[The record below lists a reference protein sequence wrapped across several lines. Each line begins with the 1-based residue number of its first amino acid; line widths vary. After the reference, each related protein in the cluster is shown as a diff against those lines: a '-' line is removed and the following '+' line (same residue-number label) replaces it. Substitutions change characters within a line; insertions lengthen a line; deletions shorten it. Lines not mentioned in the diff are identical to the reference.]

1 MSTGKAVICGAGFVG
16 AYSACTYFLFAESP
30 QGTHI
35 ARAVSATRPV
45 QGISRSADKLDASLR
60 PLIPKDKLLPSQAA
74 DIRKIDSLRPIFKDA
89 SVVVS
94 LVGILNGTWQQF
106 EEIHVL
112 GARNVAQ
119 VAHDVGAK
127 LIHISAIGADENSPI
142 LYAKSKGLGEHA
154 VLEVCP
160 DATIIRPSL
169 VFGPED
175 SFFNRFA
182 TLSKYLPFLP
192 AFGGGTARFQPVFV
206 DDIAKAVEIISR
218 RNRGMDTRVAGKIF
232 EAGGPEIFT
241 WREIMELVVKYS
253 GRTRP
258 VISLPFAL
266 GKMQGAVL
274 EQLPENLFT
283 VTRDQVETLKY
294 DNIVSDT
301 STCPAS
307 SFADLLATQKHK
319 LTSVHEV
326 VPKYLGQSQ

>member
-1 MSTGKAVICGAGFVG
+1 MTTGKAVICGAGF
-16 AYSACTYFLFAESP
+16 L
-30 QGTHI
+30 GTHI

-45 QGISRSADKLDASLR
+45 QSVSRSADKLDATLR
-60 PLIPKDKLLPSQAA
+60 PIIYKDRLLPSQCA
-74 DIRKIDSLRPIFKDA
+74 DIRKIETLRPIFKDA

-94 LVGILNGTWQQF
+94 LVGILNGTWKQF
-106 EEIHVL
+106 EELHVH

-127 LIHISAIGADENSPI
+127 LIHVSAIGADVNSPI
-142 LYAKSKGLGEHA
+142 LYAKSKGLGERA

-182 TLSKYLPFLP
+182 ELSKYLPFLP
-192 AFGGGTARFQPVFV
+192 AFGGGTAKFQPVFV
-206 DDIAKAVEIISR
+206 GDIAKAIEIISR
-218 RNRGMDTRVAGKIF
+218 RDRDIESRVAGKIL
-232 EAGGPEIFT
+232 EAGGPEVFT
-241 WREIMELVVKYS
+241 WREIMELVLKYS

-266 GKMQGAVL
+266 GKAQGAVL

-294 DNIVSDT
+294 DNVVNNTASDN
-301 STCPAS
+301 SY
-307 SFADLLATQKHK
+307 SFADLLGSQNHA
-319 LTSVHEV
+319 LTSVHEE
-326 VPKYLGQSQ
+326 VPKYLQVGQANSRQG